1 MSEFIG
7 DAVFP
12 DLLAGGLARVGGVA
26 DAGVEGC
33 ADGDEEGSG

>member
-1 MSEFIG
+1 MSEFVG
-7 DAVFP
+7 GAVFP

-33 ADGDEEGSG
+33 ADGNEERRG